1 VKGTRKVI
9 QADLLLFVGLF
20 MAALSV
26 YFLVS
31 SFMTNSNSQKELLSW
46 ASGNEP
52 VKSKSAIINFSRPLV
67 HQFTLKYALKIKDPE
82 YRKKIEYLILTS
94 GLSKELNVD
103 EFIGLQFFWGIMVP
117 ALMAV
122 ANFTMDLG
130 FSWPIM
136 ILMVPIGYYLPTF
149 YARTEK
155 NSREISVRADL
166 PFFADL
172 LALSTE
178 AGLDFISA
186 IQKIADKAQ
195 DSVLAEELGIIL
207 KDIKLGSSRAD
218 ALRGMSKRLDIPE
231 ITSFVAVL
239 IDADATGASISKV
252 LKEQSEQIRLE
263 RFVRAEKAGA
273 RASQA
278 LLVPMILFILP
289 AVFII
294 VFGPVIIQF
303 MYGGR

>member
-1 VKGTRKVI
+1 MI
-9 QADLLLFVGLF
+9 QADLLLFAGLF

-31 SFMTNSNSQKELLSW
+31 SFMTNTNAQKELLSW

-67 HQFTLKYALKIKDPE
+67 HQFTLKYALKVKDPE

-103 EFIGLQFFWGIMVP
+103 EFIGFQFFWGIMAP
-117 ALMAV
+117 ALIAV

-130 FSWPIM
+130 FSWPIV
-136 ILMVPIGYYLPTF
+136 ILLMPIGYYLPTF
-149 YARTEK
+149 YARSEK

-303 MYGGR
+303 MYGGN